1 MFVANFKDGFSFE
14 NNARN
19 GGQVTKEISQCTEL
33 QAASFLT
40 RLLKKSRNIIEF
52 LLGKVSIEYDNVTSF
67 TLVYAVSRHFL

>member
-19 GGQVTKEISQCTEL
+19 GGQVTNEISQCTKL

-40 RLLKKSRNIIEF
+40 GLLKNSRNIREF
-52 LLGKVSIEYDNVTSF
+52 LLEKVSIENDNATSF